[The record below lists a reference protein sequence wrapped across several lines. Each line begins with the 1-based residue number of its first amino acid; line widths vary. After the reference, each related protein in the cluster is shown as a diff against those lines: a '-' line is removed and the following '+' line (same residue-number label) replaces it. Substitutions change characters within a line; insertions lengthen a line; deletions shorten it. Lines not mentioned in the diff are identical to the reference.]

1 MIPNPHELRRLPVSV
16 TKFSKLRESGKLY
29 VDKTDQIATIAVND
43 GKFAFFRPR
52 RFGKS
57 LLLSTFESL
66 FRYGLRDFDSLKI
79 EKGWSDRT
87 YDVVR
92 LDFSLIRRF
101 SSVDEYKEDFKC
113 FLVSAFRD
121 TGFEYNPDD
130 VLSVT
135 YQLSNWLNNRP
146 DSSLVLLI
154 DEYDAPLTEAI
165 NDPERFDY
173 IRGLLADFYAKIK
186 SNEGCLRFFFLTGI
200 TKFQNANIFSELNDV
215 TDLSLLPEYG
225 TLLGFTRE
233 EIETTFA
240 PYLQRAAVALHL
252 SPEEVLAQLTRH
264 YDGYCF
270 ESTAT
275 QHVYSTWSVLN
286 FFARPESG
294 FANYWYRSAGEATVL
309 MHYLESHRLAAPEHF
324 DEPCAITYESL
335 DAPKSLA
342 SMSATVLLTQTGY
355 LTIRSV
361 TANGVFY
368 ASYPNEEV
376 SQSMAWLYAS
386 MCLKAPDESKA
397 KMSDLP
403 KALADGA
410 VDAVIS
416 FFNTAF
422 ACIDYQKAPVVNEAS
437 CRSHLQVLLIGAC
450 LLPSVEVHGARGR
463 SDLEVTVGN
472 CHWVFEFKFQ
482 KKETTNAAAT
492 ALLLEAENQMKAR
505 GYLEKSLEKRRTI
518 GVALVFSEADRQIT
532 AWKCVTC

>member
-1 MIPNPHELRRLPVSV
+1 MINHELRRLPVSV

-29 VDKTDQIATIAVND
+29 VDKTAQIATIAVND

-66 FRYGLRDFDSLKI
+66 FRYGLRDFRGLKI
-79 EKGWSDRT
+79 EKSWSDRT

-92 LDFSLIRRF
+92 LDFSAIRRF
-101 SSVDEYKEDFKC
+101 NSIDEYKEDFKC
-113 FLVSAFRD
+113 FLISAFRSA
-121 TGFEYNPDD
+121 GFEYNPDD

-135 YQLSNWLNNRP
+135 YQLSSWLNSRP

-154 DEYDAPLTEAI
+154 DEYDAPLTEAL
-165 NDPERFDY
+165 NDPKRFDY
-173 IRGLLADFYAKIK
+173 IRSLLADFYAKIK

-215 TDLSLLPEYG
+215 TDLSLMPEYG
-225 TLLGFTRE
+225 TMLGFTRE
-233 EIETTFA
+233 EIEASFA
-240 PYLQRAAVALHL
+240 PYVQRAAATLHL
-252 SPEEVLAQLTRH
+252 SPEEVLEQLTAH

-286 FFARPESG
+286 FFSRPESG

-309 MHYLESHRLAAPEHF
+309 MRYLESHQLAAPEHF
-324 DEPCAITYESL
+324 AEPCALTYESL

-342 SMSATVLLTQTGY
+342 SMSAPVLLTQTGY

-368 ASYPNEEV
+368 TGYPNEEV

-386 MCLKAPDESKA
+386 MCLQNPDESKA
-397 KMSDLP
+397 KMSELP
-403 KALADGA
+403 NALADGS
-410 VDAVIS
+410 VDDVMS

-422 ACIDYQKAPVVNEAS
+422 ACIDYQKAPIVNEAS

-450 LLPSVEVHGARGR
+450 LLPSVEVHGAHGR

-472 CHWVFEFKFQ
+472 CHWVFEFKFL
-482 KKETTNAAAT
+482 KKEAT
-492 ALLLEAENQMKAR
+492 DADARTAALLAEAEAQMKSR
-505 GYLEKSLEKRRTI
+505 GYLAKSLEKKRTI
-518 GVALVFSEADRQIT
+518 GVALVFSEADRQLT
-532 AWKCVTC
+532 AWKAL

>member
-1 MIPNPHELRRLPVSV
+1 MIQQELRRLPVSV

-29 VDKTDQIATIAVND
+29 VDKTDLVADIAAND

-66 FRYGLRDFDSLKI
+66 FRHGLRDFRGLKL
-79 EKGWSDRT
+79 EKRWDDRT

-101 SSVDEYKEDFKC
+101 TTVEAYEENFKC
-113 FLVSAFRD
+113 FLTAAFRD
-121 TGFEYNPDD
+121 AGFEYQPDD
-130 VLSVT
+130 ALSVT

-154 DEYDAPLTEAI
+154 DECDAPLTEAI

-200 TKFQNANIFSELNDV
+200 TKFQNADIFSELNDV
-215 TDLSLLPEYG
+215 TDLSLLPAFG

-233 EIETTFA
+233 EIETSFA
-240 PYLQRAAVALHL
+240 PYVQRAAAALHL
-252 SPEEVLAQLTRH
+252 SPEAVLEQLTAH

-286 FFARPESG
+286 FFSRPESG

-309 MHYLESHRLAAPEHF
+309 MRYLESHRLAAPEHYA
-324 DEPCAITYESL
+324 EPCAITYESL

-342 SMSATVLLTQTGY
+342 SMSAPVLLTQTGY

-368 ASYPNEEV
+368 AGYPNEEV

-386 MCLKAPDESKA
+386 MCLKDPDESKA
-397 KMSDLP
+397 KMAELP
-403 KALADGA
+403 KALADGNTKI
-410 VDAVIS
+410 VMEL
-416 FFNTAF
+416 FNTAF
-422 ACIDYQKAPVVNEAS
+422 SCIDYLKAPVTSEAS

-463 SDLEVTVGN
+463 SDLEVTAGD
-472 CHWVFEFKFQ
+472 CHWVFEFKFL
-482 KKETTNAAAT
+482 KKETTDTAAGTA
-492 ALLLEAENQMKAR
+492 ALLADAEAQMKSK
-505 GYLEKSLEKRRTI
+505 GYLAKSLEKQRTI
-518 GVALVFSEADRQIT
+518 GVALVFSEAERKLS
-532 AWKCVTC
+532 AWKEL